1 MNIDGTDQRPVLENT
16 RLYTVGID
24 GNYVYYTNL
33 DRKIYRV
40 EIGSTEPEL
49 LYDISAYNFNLGDD
63 GYAYYFNYAD
73 VENADYTVCLYR
85 VKADG
90 STETPER
97 LSALTQTSKFLDILN
112 GKAIYMDKSDTE
124 SYIKMIDV
132 DEQTSIDLFQ
142 YQMPAEEDEEI
153 NPDEFVDT
161 DEFLNSDTTD
171 AEDDSKTD
179 DAE

>member
-1 MNIDGTDQRPVLENT
+1 
-16 RLYTVGID
+16 
-24 GNYVYYTNL
+24 
-33 DRKIYRV
+33 
-40 EIGSTEPEL
+40 
-49 LYDISAYNFNLGDD
+49 
-63 GYAYYFNYAD
+63 
-73 VENADYTVCLYR
+73 
-85 VKADG
+85 
-90 STETPER
+90 
-97 LSALTQTSKFLDILN
+97 
-112 GKAIYMDKSDTE
+112 MDKSDTE